1 MKERIREI
9 ITNPIIVILLIAFA
23 VSGVIIYGISSNMAE
38 QKSEIVNS
46 LDISSVS
53 RDKDG
58 KLIVKLTDYEASQ
71 DEAYKKAEMTLQK
84 AANGETENTDKI
96 KNYFESRYL
105 KKNEGKAKDNLDSIV
120 KSIEKDCSSD
130 FLDNIRSDIEK
141 SNNDGSKC
149 EIKRI
154 YVTGTD
160 IKELNAYSTNIYY
173 IFDVKINDT
182 ESLYKITMVVSG
194 GTWVIDKAE
203 KISDLED

>member
-71 DEAYKKAEMTLQK
+71 D
-84 AANGETENTDKI
+84 D
-96 KNYFESRYL
+96 
-105 KKNEGKAKDNLDSIV
+105 
-120 KSIEKDCSSD
+120 
-130 FLDNIRSDIEK
+130 
-141 SNNDGSKC
+141 
-149 EIKRI
+149 
-154 YVTGTD
+154 
-160 IKELNAYSTNIYY
+160 TNIVT
-173 IFDVKINDT
+173 IKVMMHPTSPPSMSMPLFAR
-182 ESLYKITMVVSG
+182 SCVVL
-194 GTWVIDKAE
+194 A
-203 KISDLED
+203 

>member
-96 KNYFESRYL
+96 KNYFESRY
-105 KKNEGKAKDNLDSIV
+105 NYEGKAKDNLDSIV

-173 IFDVKINDT
+173 IFYIKT
-182 ESLYKITMVVSG
+182 Y
-194 GTWVIDKAE
+194 
-203 KISDLED
+203 

>member
-53 RDKDG
+53 RNKDG

-96 KNYFESRYL
+96 KN
-105 KKNEGKAKDNLDSIV
+105 
-120 KSIEKDCSSD
+120 
-130 FLDNIRSDIEK
+130 
-141 SNNDGSKC
+141 
-149 EIKRI
+149 
-154 YVTGTD
+154 
-160 IKELNAYSTNIYY
+160 
-173 IFDVKINDT
+173 
-182 ESLYKITMVVSG
+182 
-194 GTWVIDKAE
+194 
-203 KISDLED
+203 

>member
-58 KLIVKLTDYEASQ
+58 KLIVKLTDYEA
-71 DEAYKKAEMTLQK
+71 YKKAEMTLQK

-96 KNYFESRYL
+96 KNYFESRY
-105 KKNEGKAKDNLDSIV
+105 NYEGKAKDNLDSIV

>member
-71 DEAYKKAEMTLQK
+71 DEAYKKAEKTLQK

-96 KNYFESRYL
+96 KNYFESRY
-105 KKNEGKAKDNLDSIV
+105 NYEGKEKDNLDSIV
-120 KSIEKDCSSD
+120 NPLKMIVLLISLIT
-130 FLDNIRSDIEK
+130 LDLILKNQ
-141 SNNDGSKC
+141 
-149 EIKRI
+149 
-154 YVTGTD
+154 
-160 IKELNAYSTNIYY
+160 
-173 IFDVKINDT
+173 
-182 ESLYKITMVVSG
+182 ITMEVNA
-194 GTWVIDKAE
+194 K
-203 KISDLED
+203 

>member
-1 MKERIREI
+1 MFKSDIEIAQEAKMSHIRD
-9 ITNPIIVILLIAFA
+9 IAGRFGIA
-23 VSGVIIYGISSNMAE
+23 EDELEFYGKYKAKLTDELEKRVAGN
-38 QKSEIVNS
+38 
-46 LDISSVS
+46 
-53 RDKDG
+53 KDG

-96 KNYFESRYL
+96 KNYFESRY
-105 KKNEGKAKDNLDSIV
+105 NYEGKEKDNLDSIV

-173 IFDVKINDT
+173 IFDVQINDT

>member
-96 KNYFESRYL
+96 KNYFESRY
-105 KKNEGKAKDNLDSIV
+105 NYEGK
-120 KSIEKDCSSD
+120 
-130 FLDNIRSDIEK
+130 
-141 SNNDGSKC
+141 
-149 EIKRI
+149 
-154 YVTGTD
+154 
-160 IKELNAYSTNIYY
+160 
-173 IFDVKINDT
+173 
-182 ESLYKITMVVSG
+182 
-194 GTWVIDKAE
+194 E
-203 KISDLED
+203 KIILIQ

>member
-71 DEAYKKAEMTLQK
+71 DEAYKNAEMTLQK

-96 KNYFESRYL
+96 KNYFESRY
-105 KKNEGKAKDNLDSIV
+105 NYEGKEKDNLDSIV

-141 SNNDGSKC
+141 SNSDGSKC

-173 IFDVKINDT
+173 IFDVQINDT

>member
-71 DEAYKKAEMTLQK
+71 DEAYKKGGNDFAK
-84 AANGETENTDKI
+84 
-96 KNYFESRYL
+96 S
-105 KKNEGKAKDNLDSIV
+105 GKRRNR
-120 KSIEKDCSSD
+120 EY
-130 FLDNIRSDIEK
+130 R
-141 SNNDGSKC
+141 
-149 EIKRI
+149 
-154 YVTGTD
+154 
-160 IKELNAYSTNIYY
+160 
-173 IFDVKINDT
+173 
-182 ESLYKITMVVSG
+182 
-194 GTWVIDKAE
+194 
-203 KISDLED
+203 